1 MPAKQSTSPLFI
13 LVAMVTTVFALYIAK
28 AILLPIA
35 LAILITFLL
44 TPLANRLERWRIP
57 RVITVVSLVGISF
70 AVMGA
75 LGWVV
80 TNQLVQVTSELQE
93 YQHKKDLIDKL
104 QRLRPQSPTI
114 DKIWNTLADVRNA
127 VIQGAATTSANGKP
141 DSNTTNEKSGGVN
154 SDDKTP
160 PIKETVKVE
169 TNHPATALKD
179 DTATVVKN
187 PAKHGQSKDA
197 VEVTVVDQS
206 TSTFEQVQDWLARL
220 VEPLTTS
227 GMVIVLV
234 LFLLLDRESQRSRLI
249 QLFGRTHMHAT
260 AEAFHDA
267 AGRVGNYLRTLF
279 LINAGYG
286 FAAAA
291 GLLIIGV
298 PGAITWGV
306 LGFSLR
312 FIPYIGTW
320 ISATLPIIVSIALSP
335 GWTQPLLVLAWY
347 LFMELIF
354 NNVVEPLV
362 YGSTTGVSTV
372 GVMLSAIFWTW
383 LWGPIGL
390 ILSMPMTVCLLVAAR
405 YVRQLRFLTI
415 LLAEQSPATPA
426 ERTYQRL
433 LAFDYHEPIKLAHK
447 QVKESS
453 LTAYYDNVLV
463 PALTLAEN
471 DRHSDVLN
479 EEQSTFIVEATADIV
494 DELGEASQRSL
505 AKTQA
510 REAEG
515 AAAAGAEPVHGPIT
529 SPTRILCIPL
539 RDEADEIAARMLAQ
553 LLMLEGYQVST
564 GAAKSLTSELVDR
577 VADTDSDVV
586 VISALPPLAPRD
598 TRLLWRRLRHQYPHL
613 PIVVGFWTAAA
624 QKDSLRE
631 PVEDAQSRVVTNFA
645 EAITIVRA
653 MAAHIEVAA
662 KTA

>member
-1 MPAKQSTSPLFI
+1 MPAKQSTSSLFI
-13 LVAMVTTVFALYIAK
+13 LVAMVTAVFALYVAK

-35 LAILITFLL
+35 LAILLTFLL

-57 RVITVVSLVGISF
+57 RVIAVVSLVGVSF

-93 YQHKKDLIDKL
+93 TQHKKDLIDKL
-104 QRLRPQSPTI
+104 QRLRPHSPTI
-114 DKIWNTLADVRNA
+114 DKISNTLTDIRNS
-127 VIQGAATTSANGKP
+127 VIQGAATTNGNGKT
-141 DSNTTNEKSGGVN
+141 DENTNDKSGASN
-154 SDDKTP
+154 SDDKSP
-160 PIKETVKVE
+160 PIKETAKGE
-169 TNHPATALKD
+169 TNHPATAPED
-179 DTATVVKN
+179 DATTVVKRSG
-187 PAKHGQSKDA
+187 KRGQGKDS

-206 TSTFEQVQDWLARL
+206 TSTFDQVQDWLARL

-227 GMVIVLV
+227 GMVVVLV
-234 LFLLLDRESQRSRLI
+234 LFLLLDRENQRSRLI

-279 LINAGYG
+279 LINAAYG

-320 ISATLPIIVSIALSP
+320 ISASLPIIVSVALSP
-335 GWTQPLLVLAWY
+335 GWTQPVLVLGWY
-347 LFMELIF
+347 LVMELIF

-362 YGSTTGVSTV
+362 YGSTTGVSTI

-405 YVRQLRFLTI
+405 YVPQLRFLTI
-415 LLAEQSPATPA
+415 LLAEQSPASPA

-447 QVKESS
+447 EVKESS
-453 LTAYYDNVLV
+453 LAAYYDNVLV
-463 PALTLAEN
+463 PALALAEN
-471 DRHSDVLN
+471 DRHLDVLN
-479 EEQSTFIVEATADIV
+479 EDQSTFILESTGDIV
-494 DELGEASQRSL
+494 DELGEASHRSL
-505 AKTQA
+505 AQAQAHETKT
-510 REAEG
+510 
-515 AAAAGAEPVHGPIT
+515 AAAAGAERVNGPIT

-539 RDEADEIAARMLAQ
+539 RDEADEIAAHMLAQ
-553 LLMLEGYQVST
+553 LLVLEGYQAST

-586 VISALPPLAPRD
+586 IISALPPLQPRD
-598 TRLLWRRLRHQYPHL
+598 TRLLWRRLRKQYPHL
-613 PIVVGFWTAAA
+613 PIVVGFWTAVE
-624 QKDSLRE
+624 QKESLAE
-631 PVEDAQSRVVTNFA
+631 PVEDAESRVVTNFA
-645 EAITIVRA
+645 EAITNVRA